1 MATTTNYG
9 WTMITPGGGVDTWG
23 GTWNDNLGST
33 TGTLGI
39 DAVIKSVADS
49 VALKAPLADPTFTGT
64 ITGPTF
70 VGGLTGDVTGD
81 VFASNGTSKILE
93 SGTDGTDAVLTG
105 NATSADKWSTAR
117 TVTLTGV
124 VTGSVAFDG
133 TGDFTLDT
141 GVGTIADNT
150 LSIAQTNGL
159 QAALDSKVAHASGNG
174 RTITVGNTAPTS
186 PLTDDIWFD
195 TTA

>member
-1 MATTTNYG
+1 M
-9 WTMITPGGGVDTWG
+9 
-23 GTWNDNLGST
+23 
-33 TGTLGI
+33 
-39 DAVIKSVADS
+39 
-49 VALKAPLADPTFTGT
+49 
-64 ITGPTF
+64 
-70 VGGLTGDVTGD
+70 
-81 VFASNGTSKILE
+81 
-93 SGTDGTDAVLTG
+93 TG

-117 TVTLTGV
+117 TVTLTGA

-133 TGDFTLDT
+133 TGNFSLATTLATVADST
-141 GVGTIADNT
+141 FTIAKT
-150 LSIAQTNGL
+150 TGL

>member
-1 MATTTNYG
+1 MPTTTNYG
-9 WTMITPGGGVDTWG
+9 WTYNLPNTAQDTWG
-23 GTWNDNLGST
+23 GDLNNTQIA
-33 TGTLGI
+33 I
-39 DAVIKSVADS
+39 DAQVKTNENLANS
-49 VALKAPLADPTFTGT
+49 KAPIADPTFTGT
-64 ITGPTF
+64 VTGPTF
-70 VGGLTGDVTGD
+70 DGNLTGNVTGD
-81 VFASNGTSKILE
+81 VFASDGTSKILE

-133 TGDFTLDT
+133 TGDFTLAT
-141 GVGTIADNT
+141 SVGTIADDT
-150 LSIAQTNGL
+150 LTIAQTSGL